1 MEGLQKDGQDVSH
14 GFKVGVGLLATSLLM
29 EYIINTPVKEAFAK
43 AAPVLSE
50 AERSAEIDKLLVK
63 NCYGA
68 EPRKI
73 SLAKFRT
80 GSAAAERREA
90 IAQVWEEL
98 GEKLKKQLFSYEE
111 LKSMLK
117 NANCPVTP
125 AEIGLSREQF
135 LHGIRTAQ
143 LIRNRYTILDFLYEA
158 GLLEEAMRS
167 LDTMIG

>member
-1 MEGLQKDGQDVSH
+1 
-14 GFKVGVGLLATSLLM
+14 
-29 EYIINTPVKEAFAK
+29 
-43 AAPVLSE
+43 
-50 AERSAEIDKLLVK
+50 
-63 NCYGA
+63 
-68 EPRKI
+68 
-73 SLAKFRT
+73 
-80 GSAAAERREA
+80 
-90 IAQVWEEL
+90 
-98 GEKLKKQLFSYEE
+98 
-111 LKSMLK
+111 MLK